1 VHAQISWVGPMLEL
15 HQNALQPVTEL
26 EEEFLKMKMSEKSFV
41 CRFRLRDMPLYQV
54 CMYIIIVKAKL
65 KL

>member
-26 EEEFLKMKMSEKSFV
+26 EDEFLKMRMSLEGMVREEFL
-41 CRFRLRDMPLYQV
+41 F
-54 CMYIIIVKAKL
+54 IVFA
-65 KL
+65 